1 MKQARELYAVRLHD
15 RDTENDPILAT
26 LMRSYELEGPWHD
39 VATGHPDS
47 IWELFELTYLRDE
60 LNRLREVCDKHGIG
74 WEYAGDDIE
83 DDSDG

>member
-1 MKQARELYAVRLHD
+1 MKRAQVLYAVRLHD
-15 RDTENDPILAT
+15 RDTENDPELAT
-26 LMRSYELEGPWHD
+26 LMRSYEPEGPWND
-39 VATGHPDS
+39 MATGHPDT

-74 WEYAGDDIE
+74 WEYVGDDIE